1 MSSGWM
7 PVSLVGKHTRGGQ
20 WVQLTDQIMFHNN
33 RRVVALEFGRDRS
46 LEFDVEDDARLMEEV
61 AESLLKV
68 LGDVRLAAKAAEKAA
83 LVAQAAMEAAEK
95 VAAAAELAAGAA
107 A

>member
-7 PVSLVGKHTRGGQ
+7 PQALVGKHTRGGQ
-20 WVQLTDQIMFHNN
+20 WVQITDQITFHNN

-46 LEFDVEDDARLMEEV
+46 LEFDVEDDAKLMEEI
-61 AESLLKV
+61 AEALLKV
-68 LGDVRLAAKAAEKAA
+68 LGDVRLARKAAEKA
-83 LVAQAAMEAAEK
+83 LE
-95 VAAAAELAAGAA
+95 AGAA

>member
-20 WVQLTDQIMFHNN
+20 WVQMTDQITFHNN
-33 RRVVALEFGRDRS
+33 RRVIAIEFGRDRS
-46 LEFDVEDDARLMEEV
+46 LEFDVEDDARLMEEI
-61 AESLLKV
+61 AEALLKV
-68 LGDVRLAAKAAEKAA
+68 LGDVRLAAKAAAAA
-83 LVAQAAMEAAEK
+83 LET
-95 VAAAAELAAGAA
+95 GAA

>member
-20 WVQLTDQIMFHNN
+20 WVQLTDQITFHNN

-61 AESLLKV
+61 AEALLKV
-68 LGDVRLAAKAAEKAA
+68 LGDIRLAAKADASAVA
-83 LVAQAAMEAAEK
+83 LET
-95 VAAAAELAAGAA
+95 GAA